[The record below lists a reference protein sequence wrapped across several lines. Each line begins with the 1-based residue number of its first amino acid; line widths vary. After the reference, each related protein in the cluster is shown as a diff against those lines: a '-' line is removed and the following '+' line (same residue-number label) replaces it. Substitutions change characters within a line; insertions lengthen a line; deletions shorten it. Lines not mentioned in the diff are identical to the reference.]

1 MRAMLVAIVLGACVV
16 PAQAPAPAPP
26 RDVLQDVLA
35 SPDLDGR
42 AIAEAGP
49 PGDAPRA
56 TVLIVFASWC
66 VHCHEEIATL
76 DALRA
81 RHPGLRVIG
90 VNYRGHEEY
99 DARGNAEAVRN
110 YVRDFAP
117 WMRVVPAGEPLF
129 TELGRPPKVPTIYVY
144 DARGALV
151 QIYDRQYRE
160 APGAGE
166 LDQLFD
172 RLGA

>member
-1 MRAMLVAIVLGACVV
+1 MLVAIGAFGAACVM
-16 PAQAPAPAPP
+16 PAQAPAPSPP
-26 RDVLQDVLA
+26 RDVLADVLA
-35 SPDLDGR
+35 TPDLDG
-42 AIAEAGP
+42 APIGGGA
-49 PGDAPRA
+49 PGDTPRA

-66 VHCHEEIATL
+66 THCHQEIAVL

-99 DARGNAEAVRN
+99 DARGNAQAVRA

-160 APGAGE
+160 PPDAGE
-166 LDQLFD
+166 LDALFA

>member
-1 MRAMLVAIVLGACVV
+1 MRAMLLAIVVGACVM
-16 PAQAPAPAPP
+16 PAQTPAPAT
-26 RDVLQDVLA
+26 RDVLADVLA
-35 SPDLDGR
+35 SPDLDG
-42 AIAEAGP
+42 APIGSGA
-49 PGDAPRA
+49 PGAAPQA

-129 TELGRPPKVPTIYVY
+129 TELGRPPKVPTLYVY
-144 DARGALV
+144 DARGSLV

-160 APGAGE
+160 PPSAGE